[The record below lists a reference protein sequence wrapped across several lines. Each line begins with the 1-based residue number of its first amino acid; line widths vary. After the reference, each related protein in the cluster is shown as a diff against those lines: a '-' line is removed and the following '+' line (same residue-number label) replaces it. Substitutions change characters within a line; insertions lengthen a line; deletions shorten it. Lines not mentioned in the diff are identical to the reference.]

1 MTFLYGNHITKG
13 GLARISEGVPQY
25 GGVIIYNMHNV
36 ALGYGVAAKS
46 TDEIRALDAAVRVF
60 LLVCKAIEYCCFTPV
75 GCG

>member
-36 ALGYGVAAKS
+36 ALGFGVAAKS
-46 TDEIRALDAAVRVF
+46 TDEIRTLDAAVRLS
-60 LLVCKAIEYCCFTPV
+60 LLLSYLLEYCCFTPV
-75 GCG
+75 GCR